1 MVGMQAKH
9 RFLLLPLLASACC
22 AQGLE
27 YVKAHYT
34 KYEFQI
40 PMRDGKHLF
49 TSVYVPKDVS
59 EKYPIM
65 LDRTPYNVGPYGVDN
80 FKPNLGPSEKFGR
93 ENFIFVY
100 QDVRGRFM
108 SEGEFHDM
116 TPHLAVKRGPQDV
129 DESSDTFD
137 TIDWLIKN
145 IPNNNGNV
153 GMWGISYPGF
163 YTSAGI
169 IDAHPALKA
178 ASPQAPIADWF
189 IGDDFHHN
197 GTLYL
202 PHMFRFFSGFGHPRP
217 VPIDPSAVPVQ
228 PPAAAQDA
236 YSFFL
241 SLGPLANV
249 NEKYFKNDVPF
260 WNEITQHANYDEF
273 WQARDL
279 RRHLKNIK
287 PAVMTVGGWFD
298 AEDLFGAL
306 NTYQTIERNSPGAN
320 NILVM
325 GPWSHGG
332 WARGDGDALGNVR
345 FGSKTSVFFRE
356 EIEFPFFNYW
366 LKGKTDPKL
375 PEAFVFETGTN
386 QWRRENA
393 WPPRDAQPKTL
404 YLRANGKLSFD
415 APTESGAPFD
425 EYISDPAKPV
435 PYIGGQAP
443 GMTREHMVEDQ
454 RFASSRTDVLTY
466 TSDELTSDV
475 TLAGPL
481 TASLF
486 VSTTGTDSDWVV
498 KLIDVYPENYPD
510 PDPNPTGIHMGGYQQ
525 LVRGEAMRG
534 KFRNSYSK
542 PEPFTPGKMEKVE
555 WLMPDIDNCFRKGH
569 RIMVQVQS
577 SWFPLVDRNPQTFV
591 DIYNARTT
599 DFTKATERVYRG
611 AGAPSGVKVRVR
623 TAM

>member
-1 MVGMQAKH
+1 MVSMITT
-9 RFLLLPLLASACC
+9 RFLAVLCLALSCYG
-22 AQGLE
+22 QGLE
-27 YVKAHYT
+27 FIKSHYT

-40 PMRDGKHLF
+40 PMRDGKRLF
-49 TSVYVPKDVS
+49 TSVYVPKDTA
-59 EKYPIM
+59 EPYPIM
-65 LDRTPYNVGPYGVDN
+65 LTRTPYSVGPYGVEN
-80 FKPNLGPSEKFGR
+80 YKTSLGPSDKFGR
-93 ENFIFVY
+93 EQFIFVY
-100 QDVRGRFM
+100 QDVRGRYM
-108 SEGEFHDM
+108 SEGDFVNM
-116 TPHLAVKRGPQDV
+116 TPHRPVKRGPQDT
-129 DESSDTFD
+129 DESTDTYD
-137 TIDWLIKN
+137 TIEWLVHHV
-145 IPNNNGNV
+145 PNNNGKV

-169 IDAHPALKA
+169 IDAHPALVA

-217 VPIDPSAVPVQ
+217 VPTLP
-228 PPAAAQDA
+228 PPAGTPANALTQQDG

-241 SLGPLANV
+241 GLGPLSNV

-260 WNEITQHANYDEF
+260 WTEMTQHANYDEY

-306 NTYQTIERNSPGAN
+306 NTYKEIEKNSPGAN
-320 NILVM
+320 NMLVM
-325 GPWSHGG
+325 GPWFHGG
-332 WARGDGDALGNVR
+332 WSRSDGDSLGRVQ
-345 FGSKTSVFFRE
+345 FGSKTAVFYRD
-356 EIEFPFFNYW
+356 EIEFPFFNHW
-366 LKGKTDPKL
+366 LKGKADPKL

-393 WPPRDAQPKTL
+393 WPPKDARQKML
-404 YLRANGKLSFD
+404 YLQADGRLGFD
-415 APTESGAPFD
+415 SPKPGADFD
-425 EYISDPAKPV
+425 EYVSDPAKPV

-466 TSDELTSDV
+466 QTEALESDV

-481 TASLF
+481 TASLL
-486 VSTTGTDSDWVV
+486 VSTSGTDSDWVV
-498 KLIDVYPENYPD
+498 KLIDVYPEDYPD

-534 KFRNSYSK
+534 KFRNSFSK

-555 WLMPDIDNCFRKGH
+555 WVMPDIDHVFRRGH

-577 SWFPLVDRNPQTFV
+577 SWFPLVDRNPQKFV
-591 DIYNARTT
+591 DIYNAKLT
-599 DFTKATERVYRG
+599 DFVKATERVYRG
-611 AGAPSGVKVRVR
+611 SALKVNVR
-623 TAM
+623 SEPRP